1 MYYAEALPSEAARQ
15 SARDDLGTDDL
26 RELAPRSDSWWAE
39 TYQLRGV
46 EVQIGHTTVADVE
59 QRSLAEALDP
69 VERHMPEA
77 DNTLVRRRPHSD
89 AYLRPMLVHT
99 CIGKFVASVTEG
111 EAARLAYRA
120 REEENQN
127 RLRWVG
133 TRRVPAA
140 AARRSAR
147 VSPSGERRIV
157 NRASSWGARY
167 IFGRPK
173 RYSASTSRSEL
184 SSRGSLMLSE

>member
-99 CIGKFVASVTEG
+99 CIGKSVASVTEG
-111 EAARLAYRA
+111 EAAPRLPRGRRKRIRTCCGGWARAAFQQLQPGDRLAYHQAGSAESSTAPA
-120 REEENQN
+120 RGEPDTSSVA
-127 RLRWVG
+127 RSDIRH
-133 TRRVPAA
+133 RR
-140 AARRSAR
+140 RG
-147 VSPSGERRIV
+147 VS
-157 NRASSWGARY
+157 
-167 IFGRPK
+167 
-173 RYSASTSRSEL
+173 
-184 SSRGSLMLSE
+184 